1 MQHAHR
7 STINLFRIHA
17 QFLQQRWLVLHTRE
31 RGCAIVSTTEPESTP
46 TTSTTARG
54 TAVRPR
60 TRRTRRLRVRIRLV
74 VWVGGSVEIHELH
87 VLPTLRRRLRNLRHV
102 ARDARAFDALDVL
115 SPLESTR
122 TLRARARAS
131 SSAVARA
138 VCQSLYSEEISP
150 MSSNRRVTIGRES
163 PRRRGAPG

>member
-1 MQHAHR
+1 MTVEDPGEQDTPVDLDKLKASLGCPLCQGVYR
-7 STINLFRIHA
+7 FPVTVV
-17 QFLQQRWLVLHTRE
+17 RWTR
-31 RGCAIVSTTEPESTP
+31 GA
-46 TTSTTARG
+46 
-54 TAVRPR
+54 
-60 TRRTRRLRVRIRLV
+60 
-74 VWVGGSVEIHELH
+74 
-87 VLPTLRRRLRNLRHV
+87 N

-163 PRRRGAPG
+163 PRGPG